1 MKKTSLALGMGLLFA
16 SGAAFAQSCTSAGVL
31 HNGQVTSGT
40 TCGAGNQVGFW
51 CGSTTP
57 VGSAEDVAYTV
68 NLAAVNS
75 PSITATAGFPN
86 LYIGLAS
93 GACAEASAC
102 ASDSE
107 AVAGAAGEAATITLP
122 QQPSGTYYLLV
133 TALGSDCGTFSI
145 DPISGLP
152 VTLQQ
157 FSVE

>member
-1 MKKTSLALGMGLLFA
+1 MKKTSLALGVSLLLA
-16 SGAAFAQSCTSAGVL
+16 SGAAFAQTCTPVGEL
-31 HNGQVTSGT
+31 HNGEVAAGT
-40 TCGAGNQVGFW
+40 TCGAGDQVAQW

-68 NLAAVNS
+68 NLAATNS

-93 GACAEASAC
+93 SSCAEASAC
-102 ASDSE
+102 ASNSE

-122 QQPSGTYYLLV
+122 QQASGTYYLLV
-133 TALGSDCGTFSI
+133 TALGADCGTFTV

-152 VTLQQ
+152 VSLQQ